1 MPGWDSAHTLTFFQ
15 SWQTER
21 QRSHRTNRSFPGP
34 MPRKSPLSRFL
45 KKAGKTVMT
54 SSFTPGSQNG
64 EENELVDN
72 YYSASCDAVDVCHAN
87 MFQVP

>member
-1 MPGWDSAHTLTFFQ
+1 MQALFSD
-15 SWQTER
+15 
-21 QRSHRTNRSFPGP
+21 
-34 MPRKSPLSRFL
+34 KSLEQKSKCSENKDVTTPLSRFL

-54 SSFTPGSQNG
+54 SRFTNGSQNG

>member
-1 MPGWDSAHTLTFFQ
+1 MFSLISQICPINTLI
-15 SWQTER
+15 
-21 QRSHRTNRSFPGP
+21 PV
-34 MPRKSPLSRFL
+34 L

-54 SSFTPGSQNG
+54 SRFTPGSQNG
-64 EENELVDN
+64 EENKLVDN

>member
-1 MPGWDSAHTLTFFQ
+1 MKGVS
-15 SWQTER
+15 
-21 QRSHRTNRSFPGP
+21 
-34 MPRKSPLSRFL
+34 PRLGGTGAPPPARAPLSRFL

-54 SSFTPGSQNG
+54 SRFTPGSQNG